1 MNSTV
6 FLYSMDKK
14 EIEKFLSKFLD
25 KNIVLDKNEWE
36 QIYKNPV
43 EMSDIIGVFIDN
55 KEKYNITMWISIDEG
70 FSVNITE
77 NNVNQII
84 KYLYERFPY

>member
-14 EIEKFLSKFLD
+14 EIERFLSIFYNKEIL
-25 KNIVLDKNEWE
+25 LEKNEWE

-43 EMSDIIGVFIDN
+43 EIADIIGVFIDN
-55 KEKYNITMWISIDEG
+55 KDKFKITMWVSIDEG
-70 FSVNITE
+70 FSLSITD
-77 NNVNQII
+77 NNANQII